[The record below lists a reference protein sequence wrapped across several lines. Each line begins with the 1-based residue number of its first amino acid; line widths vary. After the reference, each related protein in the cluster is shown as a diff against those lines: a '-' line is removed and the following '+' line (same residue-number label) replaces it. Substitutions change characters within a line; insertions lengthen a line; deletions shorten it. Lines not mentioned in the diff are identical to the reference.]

1 MQRYQA
7 IRNFV
12 NRIYQLNRKQL
23 FAQAKIEGI
32 KAYPRDSNQIIRSK
46 IITKFQNQLKTINYI
61 PVSKIDEPAKQ
72 IIESPPAKEET
83 LIEKKN
89 RLMKIQNTNSMSSEP
104 PQEKVEYNFNV
115 RRTGNSNMPK
125 NKIINNNTLENEGGK
140 KIPVT
145 QRLILFDGDP
155 MVNAK
160 VLVKNDKDEVIKTV
174 ETSSAGRWQV
184 ALSPGKY
191 SVNVSG
197 KHGGSTIGFNQSF
210 EVPDMNSPLDLPSPK
225 AYKKIK

>member
-1 MQRYQA
+1 MVEKKASEILYDLEQRFGNLEASFKLVEFQLKL
-7 IRNFV
+7 IIDNF
-12 NRIYQLNRKQL
+12 N
-23 FAQAKIEGI
+23 
-32 KAYPRDSNQIIRSK
+32 
-46 IITKFQNQLKTINYI
+46 KFFMTIDTKTINYI